1 MAGGT
6 GSVLISQQL
15 RPNDVVRFSTPH
27 VALAPI
33 AGLQMSAG
41 AVEAGNLLLVRCNR
55 AEWET
60 AERAYV
66 FKDWHTQYYEAN
78 PVFLLRQYEPPFEP
92 QHIQNALDDLQSAGR
107 RLVTGLRLLKPGSVL
122 EPVYTARFVV
132 SDGLTVREL
141 GPYRTEYLA
150 MPLDGLTWMLEDA
163 EAEGIGRLVAT
174 IEAVESIRDTAGLL
188 ATIDQFNLAHTPLVS
203 NALSVHLLLTAITM
217 VFADEGASGPRSAAT
232 MYNRA
237 MLAMR
242 WASPPLDPAI
252 ETFYR
257 ERVQS
262 LRNLVHHHSLAQNEA
277 GLDEAKTN
285 LSWSLRVGIRLL
297 MQAYLRRSPIDV
309 ATPRQTLNRAL
320 DRFDAGDASG
330 LEAIIRPPAG

>member
-1 MAGGT
+1 M
-6 GSVLISQQL
+6 LISQQL
-15 RPNDVVRFSTPH
+15 RPNDLVRFRTRH

-33 AGLQMSAG
+33 AGLQMSPG
-41 AVEAGNLLLVRCNR
+41 AVEAGNIVLVRCNR

-66 FKDWHTQYYEAN
+66 FKDWHAQYYEAN
-78 PVFLLRQYEPPFEP
+78 PVFLLREYEPPFEP
-92 QHIQNALDDLQSAGR
+92 DDIQKALADLQSAGR
-107 RLVTGLRLLKPGSVL
+107 RVVAALRLMKPGSVL
-122 EPVYTARFVV
+122 EPAYTARFVV
-132 SDGLTVREL
+132 SDGLTMREL

-150 MPLDGLTWMLEDA
+150 MPLDGLTWVLEEGDA
-163 EAEGIGRLVAT
+163 EVIGRLVAT

-203 NALSVHLLLTAITM
+203 NTLSVHLLLTAVAM
-217 VFADEGASGPRSAAT
+217 VFADEGASGPRSAAR

-237 MLAMR
+237 LLAMR
-242 WASPPLDPAI
+242 WASPGPLDPAI

-257 ERVQS
+257 ERVQP
-262 LRNLVHHHSLAQNEA
+262 LRNLVHHHSLAQSEVD
-277 GLDEAKTN
+277 LDEAKTN
-285 LSWSLRVGIRLL
+285 LAWSLRLGIRLL
-297 MQAYLRRSPIDV
+297 MQAYLKRSPQDV